1 MYSAFRCISSAAL
14 VLLLALSGLSETQD
28 RDSEQHEIA
37 RGSNV
42 VPGEFPFVVLVFQFT
57 DREEGSGYRCTGS
70 LLAPDWVLTAAHCL
84 DDEDGNIA
92 DPSDIVIFTG
102 IEWGR
107 FTERRTVQR
116 LIIHPQFSTRVRGTN
131 DIALI
136 QFEEPLSGRTVNVL
150 TSQQESRN
158 APSGSTSVAVGWG
171 DTEDSERPDILQK
184 VSIPLYSRSEC
195 LNRLRPFGF
204 TQPLGTICAGT
215 AAEGIRGGDSGG
227 PLLVR
232 TGNEWGQVG
241 VASLGS
247 VDPELVGFPGTFVQ
261 TSLHYDWIYGHISGS
276 GGGLE
281 ITLNPPSPV
290 TATALGPHRVRLT
303 WRNTN
308 GENAYGY
315 NINRRESGGR
325 WVLLVYQFDPS
336 QEFID
341 GSVSPETTYN
351 YRILAYNTQKDN
363 VKNSAW
369 SRTATVTTPPV
380 SAGGGASPLT
390 SRHWVIPTSA
400 NTPGRYGGIF
410 KTAAIL
416 WNFDREDDIEV
427 NAKLYGTRGL
437 VRQETI
443 ILNPRTYHR
452 YGNFLNTVFGYR
464 GAGAVELTADQPFNV
479 ASVEVYIDTENG
491 RNTTV
496 VSNLPL
502 PMQPYSEA
510 AISFGIT
517 VNDDYR
523 TNIGVF
529 NNSTRSQTVTANLW
543 SGEGDDDPLQVIE
556 FDLPAK
562 SWSQKSVSAQVEGG
576 YIRWVVPQEAYL
588 YIVGVD
594 NNTNDGTLTYPI
606 ALD

>member
-1 MYSAFRCISSAAL
+1 M
-14 VLLLALSGLSETQD
+14 
-28 RDSEQHEIA
+28 
-37 RGSNV
+37 
-42 VPGEFPFVVLVFQFT
+42 
-57 DREEGSGYRCTGS
+57 
-70 LLAPDWVLTAAHCL
+70 
-84 DDEDGNIA
+84 
-92 DPSDIVIFTG
+92 
-102 IEWGR
+102 
-107 FTERRTVQR
+107 
-116 LIIHPQFSTRVRGTN
+116 
-131 DIALI
+131 
-136 QFEEPLSGRTVNVL
+136 
-150 TSQQESRN
+150 
-158 APSGSTSVAVGWG
+158 
-171 DTEDSERPDILQK
+171 
-184 VSIPLYSRSEC
+184 
-195 LNRLRPFGF
+195 
-204 TQPLGTICAGT
+204 
-215 AAEGIRGGDSGG
+215 
-227 PLLVR
+227 
-232 TGNEWGQVG
+232 
-241 VASLGS
+241 
-247 VDPELVGFPGTFVQ
+247 Q
-261 TSLHYDWIYGHISGS
+261 TSLHYEWIYGHISGS

-325 WVLLVYQFDPS
+325 WELLVYQFDPS

-341 GSVSPETTYN
+341 GSVSSETTYD
-351 YRILAYNTQKDN
+351 YRIRAYNTQKDN

-416 WNFDREDDIEV
+416 WNFDREDDVEV

-437 VRQETI
+437 VGQETI
-443 ILNPRTYHR
+443 TLNPRTYRR

-562 SWSQKSVSAQVEGG
+562 AWSQKSVSAQVEGG
-576 YIRWVVPQEAYL
+576 YIYWVVPQEAYL
-588 YIVGVD
+588 YVVGVD

>member
-1 MYSAFRCISSAAL
+1 MPEPASPLWLHAVTWDDLRR
-14 VLLLALSGLSETQD
+14 D
-28 RDSEQHEIA
+28 RS
-37 RGSNV
+37 
-42 VPGEFPFVVLVFQFT
+42 
-57 DREEGSGYRCTGS
+57 
-70 LLAPDWVLTAAHCL
+70 
-84 DDEDGNIA
+84 
-92 DPSDIVIFTG
+92 
-102 IEWGR
+102 
-107 FTERRTVQR
+107 
-116 LIIHPQFSTRVRGTN
+116 
-131 DIALI
+131 
-136 QFEEPLSGRTVNVL
+136 
-150 TSQQESRN
+150 
-158 APSGSTSVAVGWG
+158 
-171 DTEDSERPDILQK
+171 
-184 VSIPLYSRSEC
+184 
-195 LNRLRPFGF
+195 
-204 TQPLGTICAGT
+204 
-215 AAEGIRGGDSGG
+215 EGIRGGDSGG

-247 VDPELVGFPGTFVQ
+247 VDPELVGFPGTYVQ
-261 TSLHYDWIYGHISGS
+261 TSLHYEWIYGHISGS

-325 WVLLVYQFDPS
+325 WELLVYQFDPS

-341 GSVSPETTYN
+341 GSVSSETTYD
-351 YRILAYNTQKDN
+351 YRIRAYNTQKDN

-416 WNFDREDDIEV
+416 WNFDREDDVEV

-437 VRQETI
+437 VGQETI
-443 ILNPRTYHR
+443 TLNPRTYRR

-562 SWSQKSVSAQVEGG
+562 AWSQKSVSAQVEGG
-576 YIRWVVPQEAYL
+576 YIYWVVPQEAYL
-588 YIVGVD
+588 YVVGVD